1 MTGSRS
7 TAVVDD
13 QPASQSEHDAYYREN
28 PPAYTGPQVGDF
40 VLVMLDAFRGPDG
53 EFAAADVVT
62 VDKQRPDDVEVEQP
76 ARLGNGGRRWVQ
88 LSDLALISNGEGPNP
103 L

>member
-13 QPASQSEHDAYYREN
+13 QTASQPEHDGYYQED
-28 PPAYTGPQVGDF
+28 PPAYSAPQVGDF

-62 VDKQRPDDVEVEQP
+62 VDKQRQDAVEVEQP
-76 ARLGNGGRRWVQ
+76 TLLGNGGRRWVQ
-88 LSDLALISNGEGPNP
+88 LSDLALISNEEGPNP